1 MSDPVFLV
9 SELPSGDSFVLDGPE
24 GRHAAVVRRLA
35 AGESLLLADGRG
47 GTATCQVA
55 ATGKDSLRLAVLGR
69 AQQPAPEPRVTVVQ
83 ALPKGDRGELAV
95 ELMTEA
101 GIDEIVPWQA
111 ARCVTRWREGRGE
124 KSLARWRSAAREAA
138 KQSRRAWV
146 PVVADP
152 VGTAAV
158 AALLAGAGV
167 GLVLH
172 EEASVPLSS
181 VPLPRGEGSVLL
193 VVGPEGGISPDELA
207 EFAAAGARSV
217 RLGESVLRTSTA
229 GVAAAA
235 VVFAA
240 TGRW

>member
-1 MSDPVFLV
+1 VTNPVFLHADLGADAV
-9 SELPSGDSFVLDGPE
+9 LLDGPE
-24 GRHAAVVRRLA
+24 GRHAALVKRLRVGEAVDLVDGRGTRATGTVSATTRDTVTVDVVRREL
-35 AGESLLLADGRG
+35 E
-47 GTATCQVA
+47 
-55 ATGKDSLRLAVLGR
+55 
-69 AQQPAPEPRVTVVQ
+69 PAPSPRVTVVQ
-83 ALPKGDRGELAV
+83 ALAKGDRGELAV